1 MALTA
6 TEDPLT
12 TQKLTALRIV
22 GNAVADFVGNLQDLE
37 DYSLQSVVEQEAD
50 VAEDNNDKSQE
61 LIKLCEN
68 FWLALDQHS
77 QLPTFLVRNSIDISI
92 RKRFIM
98 YIVSFFHFF
107 VERV

>member
-22 GNAVADFVGNLQDLE
+22 GNAVADFVDKLEDLK

-50 VAEDNNDKSQE
+50 LSEDNIDKSQE
-61 LIKLCEN
+61 LIKLCDN
-68 FWLALDQHS
+68 FWLALDQHL
-77 QLPTFLVRNSIDISI
+77 QLPTFLVRNSIDIFI

-98 YIVSFFHFF
+98 YIVLF
-107 VERV
+107 VFLERV